1 LLAARAKNIEPE
13 RIKNFLL
20 KKDKGGIAGRA
31 AEYAALRKAKKQAKR
46 KTSGKA
52 AKLSVPHKNS
62 PQKKGNNARR
72 GSDLQQ
78 NRNNEWD

>member
-1 LLAARAKNIEPE
+1 
-13 RIKNFLL
+13 L

-31 AEYAALRKAKKQAKR
+31 AEYAVLREAKKQAKR

-52 AKLSVPHKNS
+52 AKLSVPHKKS
-62 PQKKGNNARR
+62 PQKKGNNARP